1 MTDYT
6 SDILVI
12 AAHPDDAELGCGG
25 TIIDFTSKGYSVSIV
40 DCSEGE
46 LGSRGTIEQRYA
58 EAQNAD
64 IVLGI
69 KQRFNLQYPDGSLQY
84 HQQLGKDIASYI
96 RLIKPKILL
105 FPPAFER
112 HPDHEAVH
120 NMCRTAYFLS
130 GLKQVELY
138 HNDKALEP
146 YRPSRIFSYI
156 QAYHQEPDF
165 IIDIS
170 NSFHK
175 KMEAIHCY
183 SSQVFVES
191 KHNTDEPETYIS
203 TPAFMQSQIARA
215 QYFGSMIGTE
225 YGEGFLTIDAF
236 GLSSMSILL

>member
-46 LGSRGTIEQRYA
+46 LGSRGTIEQRYI

-64 IVLGI
+64 MVMDI
-69 KQRFNLQYPDGSLQY
+69 KQRFNLQYPDGSLQV
-84 HQQLGKDIASYI
+84 HQQISNDIASYI

-120 NMCRTAYFLS
+120 KMCRTAYFLS
-130 GLKQVELY
+130 GLKKVELY
-138 HNDKALEP
+138 HNDRALEP

-156 QAYHQEPDF
+156 QA
-165 IIDIS
+165 
-170 NSFHK
+170 
-175 KMEAIHCY
+175 
-183 SSQVFVES
+183 
-191 KHNTDEPETYIS
+191 
-203 TPAFMQSQIARA
+203 
-215 QYFGSMIGTE
+215 
-225 YGEGFLTIDAF
+225 
-236 GLSSMSILL
+236 

>member
-46 LGSRGTIEQRYA
+46 LGSRGTKEQRYI

-64 IVLGI
+64 MVMDI
-69 KQRFNLQYPDGSLQY
+69 KQRFNLQYPDGSLQV
-84 HQQLGKDIASYI
+84 HQQISNDIASYI

-120 NMCRTAYFLS
+120 KMCRTAYFLS
-130 GLKQVELY
+130 GLKKVELY
-138 HNDKALEP
+138 HNDRALEP

-165 IIDIS
+165 IVDIS
-170 NSFHK
+170 SSFGK

-183 SSQVFVES
+183 SSQVYVES
-191 KHNTDEPETYIS
+191 KHNVDEPETYIS

-215 QYFGSMIGTE
+215 QYFGSMIGAE

>member
-25 TIIDFTSKGYSVSIV
+25 TIIDFTSKGYSVSII

-64 IVLGI
+64 IVMGI
-69 KQRFNLQYPDGSLQY
+69 KQRFNLQYPDGSLQS
-84 HQQLGKDIASYI
+84 HQQISNNIASYI

-120 NMCRTAYFLS
+120 KMCRTAYFLS
-130 GLKQVELY
+130 GLNKVELY
-138 HNDKALEP
+138 HNDRALEA

-165 IIDIS
+165 IVDIS
-170 NSFHK
+170 SSFHK
-175 KMEAIHCY
+175 KMKAIHCY
-183 SSQVFVES
+183 SSQVYVENN
-191 KHNTDEPETYIS
+191 HNTDEPETYIS

-215 QYFGSMIGTE
+215 QYFGSMIGAE

>member
-1 MTDYT
+1 MFKKK
-6 SDILVI
+6 ILVI

-46 LGSRGTIEQRYA
+46 LGSRGTIEQRYI

-64 IVLGI
+64 MVMGI
-69 KQRFNLQYPDGSLQY
+69 KQRFNLQYPDGSLQV
-84 HQQLGKDIASYI
+84 HQQISNDIASYI
-96 RLIKPKILL
+96 RLIKPKFLL

-120 NMCRTAYFLS
+120 KMCRTAYFLS
-130 GLKQVELY
+130 GLKKVELY
-138 HNDKALEP
+138 HNDRALEP

-165 IIDIS
+165 IVDIS
-170 NSFHK
+170 NSFRK

-183 SSQVFVES
+183 SSQVYVES
-191 KHNTDEPETYIS
+191 KHNADEPETYIS

-215 QYFGSMIGTE
+215 QYFGSMIGAE

>member
-25 TIIDFTSKGYSVSIV
+25 TIIDFTSKGYSVSII

-64 IVLGI
+64 IVMGI
-69 KQRFNLQYPDGSLQY
+69 KQRFNLQYPDGSLQS
-84 HQQLGKDIASYI
+84 HQQTSNNIASYI

-120 NMCRTAYFLS
+120 KMCRTAYFLS
-130 GLKQVELY
+130 GLNKVELY
-138 HNDKALEP
+138 HNDRALEA

-165 IIDIS
+165 IVDIS
-170 NSFHK
+170 SSFHK
-175 KMEAIHCY
+175 KMKAIHCY
-183 SSQVFVES
+183 SSQVYVENN
-191 KHNTDEPETYIS
+191 HNTDEPETYIS

-215 QYFGSMIGTE
+215 QYFGSMIGAE

>member
-1 MTDYT
+1 MTDNT

-25 TIIDFTSKGYSVSIV
+25 TIVDFTSKGYSVSII

-64 IVLGI
+64 IVMGI

-84 HQQLGKDIASYI
+84 HQQLGKEIASYI
-96 RLIKPKILL
+96 RLVKPKILL

-120 NMCRTAYFLS
+120 NLCRTAYFLS
-130 GLKQVELY
+130 GLTQVELY
-138 HNDKALEP
+138 HNDIALQP

-170 NSFHK
+170 TTFHK

-191 KHNTDEPETYIS
+191 KHNADEPETYIS

-215 QYFGSMIGTE
+215 QYFGSMIGVE

>member
-25 TIIDFTSKGYSVSIV
+25 TIIDFTSKGYSVSII

-46 LGSRGTIEQRYA
+46 LGSRGTVEQRYA
-58 EAQNAD
+58 ESQNAD
-64 IVLGI
+64 LVMGI
-69 KQRFNLQYPDGSLQY
+69 KQRFNLQYPDGSLQND
-84 HQQLGKDIASYI
+84 QQLSKDLASYI

-120 NMCRTAYFLS
+120 KMCRSAYFLS
-130 GLKQVELY
+130 GLKQVSLN
-138 HNDKALEP
+138 HNDITLEP

-165 IIDIS
+165 IVDIS
-170 NSFHK
+170 SSFRK
-175 KMEAIHCY
+175 KMEAIQCY
-183 SSQVFVES
+183 SSQVYVEN
-191 KHNTDEPETYIS
+191 KHNSDEPETYIS

-215 QYFGSMIGTE
+215 QYFGSMIGAE